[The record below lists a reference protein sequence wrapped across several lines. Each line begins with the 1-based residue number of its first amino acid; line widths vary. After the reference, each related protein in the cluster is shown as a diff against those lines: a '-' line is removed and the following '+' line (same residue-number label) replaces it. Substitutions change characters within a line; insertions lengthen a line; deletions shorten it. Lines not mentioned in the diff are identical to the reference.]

1 MDLQNESVF
10 TLALKCSDKQLS
22 PTEFVNLYKEFY
34 NEKFA
39 KIFEQEEE
47 EGGTTNQQQHEPQE
61 GTKKENIQ
69 LDNICASSN
78 EKVDSTQLDD
88 GQNSSIKKTESDVAV
103 DNKNIHDDSVSTN
116 TTNEREKLMNILS
129 DDFVKI
135 FNCDQPLLLADY
147 VIEIIFINYDSD
159 LIHAFMPKLTTVNLS
174 SNSSTML
181 IYFFNRS
188 CIYFDKLKDK
198 IVIDSLNKDLST
210 VIVPNILNGRLLS
223 SYGNNNNDNNNTNQF
238 ILALAKFLYSILR
251 LSSNPIV
258 IQTNQ
263 YKDNFITLMAQ
274 VFKINKL
281 LHKKISSTLES
292 KLIFKDLDSRS
303 NKDNK
308 LSQGSHLHSYTQQSL
323 LPDFVTTPSLTSPQ
337 FIPSPSSTMKTP
349 ISNHSIHH
357 TSTNKYTDMK
367 LIRYYKNLWLN
378 SKIMNWETF
387 NDDFLSKYNS
397 ISSYVFHKPTTVINP
412 QNNDTVLA
420 DLIETSFICF
430 AQYVS
435 NKQYHRSNSNLN
447 LLERQW
453 MIFICK
459 HLPLLILKHCPEN
472 PQIVVN
478 ALESIDTKVIK
489 AIKSYYSE
497 KEDIRNRNEDLFDD
511 FSVTSL
517 DIRHDFIKSLIMLG
531 LQPPTLINEFLRED
545 QLIDPKT
552 LQTTDEV
559 IITTPQGSQES
570 LSNITNF
577 LLNSLNSLDF
587 ETIGN
592 FNSEPTNGIQQ
603 LLNGFENIAP
613 TKQRE
618 ISLTIVNILHQAIED
633 CDHSKISKLCS
644 LLAFN
649 FSHSLT
655 FIFTYCSPKGIIEML
670 MKFIDNLWDKSAKLK
685 KEDGE
690 DSEENNELSL
700 SFSWVL
706 LFLLSCY
713 KNYNISLRDIALTS
727 SNLKLEGS
735 FCVKYLS
742 NISEIPDDFSINVTD
757 KQNTEVQAQS
767 HSLVQ
772 GWLTDLFING
782 SLSDKLT
789 NNTDTKQL
797 AELLPFILKQVFY
810 AIEINVI
817 NDINIVISGLEYFL
831 QPFMIV
837 GLLKIMFWFGEYLI
851 YLYNESISD
860 ELLQKILTT
869 INSIINPPTLNE
881 DTKVFHTAVLRIN
894 AVSILSIL
902 RKFKERYTQSNYGV
916 YSSDFQDRSIL
927 DLLIEKFTNVLN
939 ISPIY
944 NIDPRVFLN
953 DSMYSQQKPISYG
966 KLLILNENPINK
978 ILANQINSFWNLHSS
993 TYYNLDF
1000 LNEIIK
1006 LVTLKNFV
1014 YDVLETLDYKLA
1026 TFGVP
1031 VARKKMSSIESEQVL
1046 EYFLYFLV
1054 LHDCESQ
1061 WDAANMMSLLTENN
1075 NENNSNSIIK
1085 EGAMENEAIQPKTE
1099 TIPDDDFDMLFGEN
1113 ETSTQ
1118 GINND
1123 ILPIGMELEDNSKKL
1138 SKFSALKRDSF
1149 GVLLYELKPQQER
1162 AYNNKELSKEEYE
1175 KFNKI
1180 YNLYLNMLKTCV
1192 F

>member
-10 TLALKCSDKQLS
+10 TLAIKCSNKHLS

-39 KIFEQEEE
+39 SIFEKEEE
-47 EGGTTNQQQHEPQE
+47 NEGTENQEQQQQHEAQE
-61 GTKKENIQ
+61 DLKGEDIKSEK
-69 LDNICASSN
+69 LYASQN
-78 EKVDSTQLDD
+78 EKVHNIHTDE
-88 GQNSSIKKTESDVAV
+88 QNSSIKNTESDA
-103 DNKNIHDDSVSTN
+103 DINKTSKHNDSISKNIN
-116 TTNEREKLMNILS
+116 NERQKLMDILS

-135 FNCDQPLLLADY
+135 FNCDQPFLLADY
-147 VIEIIFINYDSD
+147 AIEIIFINYDSD
-159 LIHAFMPKLTTVNLS
+159 LIHSFMPKLTTVNLS
-174 SNSSTML
+174 SSSSSML

-210 VIVPNILNGRLLS
+210 IIIPNMLNGKLLS
-223 SYGNNNNDNNNTNQF
+223 SYNNNNDKNQL
-238 ILALAKFLYSILR
+238 ILALAKFLHSTLK
-251 LSSNPIV
+251 LSSTPIM
-258 IQTNQ
+258 IQTNP
-263 YKDNFITLMAQ
+263 YKDNFICLMSE
-274 VFKINKL
+274 VFKINRL
-281 LHKKISSTLES
+281 LHKKISNVADS
-292 KLIFKDLDSRS
+292 KLIFKDLDSYS

-308 LSQGSHLHSYTQQSL
+308 LSQGSYLHSFTQQSL
-323 LPDFVTTPSLTSPQ
+323 LPDFATTPSLTSPQ
-337 FIPSPSSTMKTP
+337 FIPSPLSTVKTP
-349 ISNHSIHH
+349 ISNHSMHH
-357 TSTNKYTDMK
+357 TSTNKYTNMK

-387 NDDFLSKYNS
+387 NDNFLSKYSS
-397 ISSYVFHKPTTVINP
+397 ISSYVFHKPTTVISP
-412 QNNDTVLA
+412 QNNETILT

-459 HLPLLILKHCPEN
+459 HLPLLILQHCPDN

-511 FSVTSL
+511 FSVTSF

-531 LQPPTLINEFLRED
+531 LQPPILINEFLRED

-552 LQTTDEV
+552 LQTSDDV
-559 IITTPQGSQES
+559 LITTSQGFQEP

-577 LLNSLNSLDF
+577 LLNSLNSL
-587 ETIGN
+587 EIEAVGN
-592 FNSEPTNGIQQ
+592 LNNEPINGIQQ

-633 CDHSKISKLCS
+633 CDHPKISKLCS
-644 LLAFN
+644 LLVFN

-670 MKFIDNLWDKSAKLK
+670 MKFIDNLWDKSVKLK

-690 DSEENNELSL
+690 NSEENNELSL
-700 SFSWVL
+700 SFNWVL
-706 LFLLSCY
+706 LLLLSCY

-727 SNLKLEGS
+727 PNLKLEGS
-735 FCVKYLS
+735 FCIKYLS
-742 NISEIPDDFSINVTD
+742 KISEIPDEFSINAED
-757 KQNTEVQAQS
+757 KQNPEVQTQS
-767 HSLVQ
+767 HNLVQ
-772 GWLTDLFING
+772 NWLADLFING

-810 AIEINVI
+810 AIEMNVISDINVI
-817 NDINIVISGLEYFL
+817 ISGLEYFL

-837 GLLKIMFWFGEYLI
+837 GLLKVMFWFSEYLI
-851 YLYNESISD
+851 YLYNEPISD
-860 ELLQKILTT
+860 ELLQRILTT
-869 INSIINPPTLNE
+869 INSIINPLTLNE
-881 DTKVFHTAVLRIN
+881 DTKAFHSAVLRIN
-894 AVSILSIL
+894 AVSTLNIL
-902 RKFKERYTQSNYGV
+902 RKFKERQAQSNYGI
-916 YSSDFQDRSIL
+916 YSSDFQDRSVL

-939 ISPIY
+939 ISPVY
-944 NIDPRVFLN
+944 NVDPRVFLN
-953 DSMYSQQKPISYG
+953 DSMYSQQRPISYG
-966 KLLILNENPINK
+966 KLSILNENPINK
-978 ILANQINSFWNLHSS
+978 IMANQINSFWNLHSS

-1000 LNEIIK
+1000 LKEIIK
-1006 LVTLKNFV
+1006 LVTPKNFL
-1014 YDVLETLDYKLA
+1014 YDVLETLDYKLK

-1031 VARKKMSSIESEQVL
+1031 VARNKMSSVESEQVL

-1061 WDAANMMSLLTENN
+1061 WDAANMINLLTENS
-1075 NENNSNSIIK
+1075 NEKNIDNTIK
-1085 EGAMENEAIQPKTE
+1085 EETIEKQNIQPKTE
-1099 TIPDDDFDMLFGEN
+1099 TVPDDDFDMLFGEN

-1123 ILPIGMELEDNSKKL
+1123 ILPASMELEDNSKKL
-1138 SKFSALKRDSF
+1138 GEFNALKRDSF
-1149 GVLLYELKPQQER
+1149 GILLHELKPQQEE
-1162 AYNNKELSKEEYE
+1162 AYHNKELSKEEYE

-1180 YNLYLNMLKTCV
+1180 YTLYLNMLKTCV